1 MKKPPEPH
9 DPAFYDLADAA
20 AVQALARGN
29 ATPEQQQRAIKW
41 IVSAAGTYDLSYRP
55 DSSRATDFS
64 EGKRWVGSQV
74 VKLTN
79 IDLSALKEKLRQKP
93 A

>member
-1 MKKPPEPH
+1 MKKAPEPH
-9 DPAFYDLADAA
+9 DPAAYDLADAA

-29 ATPEQQQRAIKW
+29 ATPEQQQRAIRW
-41 IVSAAGTYDLSYRP
+41 IVGAAGTYDLSYRP
-55 DSSRATDFS
+55 DSARATDFS

-79 IDLSALKEKLRQKP
+79 LDLSALKEKLRQKP